1 MAPTATTSV
10 LHTPGLKWWL
20 THLENAFDTE
30 GSVELYV
37 GVLKRR
43 IIRNPVPAAVGT
55 AQLFLRLIS
64 SYRFQS
70 IGQLVDYVSSIE
82 TKLSAA
88 RPREMSVRN
97 MARRVVGIIRE
108 EAENNGMG
116 DLFQEALRSGAFE
129 EALQGGPASLKK
141 RPSLL
146 TVKSFAVGASN
157 PSLSNVFEIFSHP
170 SSSVA
175 SSATSSPPSTGV
187 SKLGQSHS
195 VQHDV
200 RPAIIQ
206 DIQELIEELDSCE
219 TNLAEHA
226 MSVVHR
232 NEVILTY
239 GFPST
244 VQRLLLRAAQKR
256 DFTVVVVEGSLNVYR
271 KTHTAV
277 MNKET
282 PNEEDDDAAE
292 LAARKSLQDR
302 GIQVIVISDS
312 DVYNFMGRVNKV
324 ILGTEYVFADGSL
337 LAPAGTKNIV
347 RAAKARNTPVV
358 VLTGSYA
365 LCPVTTFFEDQWI
378 EMGAPKTVDFQEGF
392 VIDAVE
398 MPNPTVDFIPGSYIG
413 SFVTNNGIFAPNAIY
428 RATLDLYHMSECDLL

>member
-1 MAPTATTSV
+1 MAPTAPTST
-10 LHTPGLKWWL
+10 LQTPGLKWWL
-20 THLENAFDTE
+20 THLETDFHHEN
-30 GSVELYV
+30 SVELYV
-37 GVLKRR
+37 GALKRR
-43 IIRNPVPAAVGT
+43 VIRNPVPAAVGT

-70 IGQLVDYVSSIE
+70 IRQLVDYISGVE
-82 TKLSAA
+82 ERLSAA

-97 MARRVVGIIRE
+97 MVRRVVGIIRE

-116 DLFQEALRSGAFE
+116 DQFQEALRSEDFE
-129 EALQGGPASLKK
+129 EALQGGPTALKK
-141 RPSLL
+141 RPSLM
-146 TVKSFAVGASN
+146 TVKSFAVAASN
-157 PSLSNVFEIFSHP
+157 PSLTNVFEIFSHP
-170 SSSVA
+170 SSSIT

-187 SKLGQSHS
+187 AKPQSS

-219 TNLAEHA
+219 TNLAEYA
-226 MSVVHR
+226 MNVIHR

-271 KTHTAV
+271 KTHNAV
-277 MNKET
+277 MNKDT
-282 PNEEDDDAAE
+282 ANEEDEDAAE

-312 DVYNFMGRVNKV
+312 DVINFMGRVNKV

-358 VLTGSYA
+358 VLSGSYA
-365 LCPVTTFFEDQWI
+365 LCPITTFFEDQWI
-378 EMGAPKTVDFQEGF
+378 EMGAPKTVDFQEGY
-392 VIDAVE
+392 VIDNVE
-398 MPNPTVDFIPGSYIG
+398 MPNPMVDFIPGSYVG
-413 SFVTNNGIFAPNAIY
+413 YFVTNNGIVAPNAMY